1 MRIKFSIIFCMLSVY
16 FVSDQLV
23 AQNNFTS
30 GYIISNTNDT
40 IRGYIQQF
48 TSGST
53 ICYFKKNPEG
63 TAIAYSPVDISAYRF
78 DDNGKFF
85 VSKETPLESGNKML
99 FLEFL
104 IKGKASIY
112 FMRDNMEHYFI
123 ETEKDK
129 LSELSESQKIIEN
142 SNGVKWIKQPRYK
155 GKLKYILSDC
165 PEIASKIETL
175 SLQPKELINL
185 AKDYHEKVCDSE
197 QCIVFERKSKPVKIR
212 TRIEAGVGFSQ
223 FRNQITHT
231 NFSPGALIACK
242 FDFENLLFSAE
253 QTTFQTGLIL
263 QHYSNYTRYRDGHNS
278 WVWNYVKDTTNVT
291 LNTLAIKIPL
301 IVNYTFPLG
310 KVKPYIGGGIMNSF
324 AKSSSTEI
332 IRKFPLYQIGLVG
345 MTGVSYTL
353 NNSHKLNIGLSFE
366 YNIDLVDI
374 DFFYSLR
381 SRNLSIVLGYEL

>member
-1 MRIKFSIIFCMLSVY
+1 MLSVY
-16 FVSDQLV
+16 FVSNQLV
-23 AQNNFTS
+23 AQNNFTP

-48 TSGST
+48 TSGPT
-53 ICYFKKNPEG
+53 ICNFKKSTEG
-63 TAIAYSPVDISAYRF
+63 PAIAYTPIDISAYRF
-78 DDNGKFF
+78 DDDGKFF
-85 VSKETPLESGNKML
+85 VSKEAPLESGNKIL

-123 ETEKDK
+123 ETEKDE
-129 LSELSESQKIIEN
+129 LIELSESPQILEN

-165 PEIASKIETL
+165 PEITSKIETL
-175 SLQPKELINL
+175 SLQSKELINL
-185 AKDYHEKVCDSE
+185 AKDYHAKVCDSE

-212 TRIEAGVGFSQ
+212 TRIEAGIGFNQ

-253 QTTFQTGLIL
+253 RTTFQTGLIL
-263 QHYSNYTRYRDGHNS
+263 QHYSNYTRYRAEKDS
-278 WVWNYVKDTTNVT
+278 WVWNYRRADTTKVT
-291 LNTLAIKIPL
+291 INTLAIKIPL
-301 IVNYTFPLG
+301 IINYTFPLG

-345 MTGVSYTL
+345 TTGASYTL
-353 NNSHKLNIGLSFE
+353 NNAHKLNIGLSFE

-381 SRNLSIVLGYEL
+381 SRNLSVVLGYEL